1 MLILMEVVE
10 DVDTDGGGVGEILG
24 WERGDSL
31 LCGLS
36 AVLCLAG
43 QLSLSGRGQ
52 QLGLKIFHNENFE
65 NILKI
70 LNAIENSSPCLFLSP
85 AQVGRPPTGS
95 QLVPENISDEENI

>member
-1 MLILMEVVE
+1 MLILIEVVE

-70 LNAIENSSPCLFLSP
+70 IE
-85 AQVGRPPTGS
+85 
-95 QLVPENISDEENI
+95 